1 MSQQKNKRK
10 GKIKMATIFRAMT
23 EDGSARIHVINS
35 KDIVNEAIR
44 FHDTAP
50 TATAALGRLLTGV
63 SMMGCMLGERDDR
76 MSVTVA
82 GDGECGKII
91 AAADYYGNVKGYIE
105 NPYADPPRKPN
116 GKLDVG
122 AAVGRGML
130 RVVRDCG
137 GDEPHVGTVNIVS
150 GEIAE
155 DLAHYYAESE
165 QVPTL
170 MALGVLVDRDFS
182 CLAAGGVLVQLLPF
196 ADDSVAS
203 RLEQNAKNLTKV
215 SEMFRDGMS
224 NLEIAKIALDGIPF
238 HPFDELEVGYVC
250 DCSRDRTT
258 AAIRAIGKAEAEKI
272 FAECRDEGGEEKIE
286 VCCRFCDKKYVFT
299 PHDCEEIFNSQK

>member
-1 MSQQKNKRK
+1 
-10 GKIKMATIFRAMT
+10 MATILRAMT

-35 KDIVNEAIR
+35 RDIVNEAIR
-44 FHDTAP
+44 YHKTAP

-63 SMMGCMLGERDDR
+63 SMMGCMLGEKTDR
-76 MSVTVA
+76 LSVTMA
-82 GDGECGKII
+82 GDGAAGKII

-105 NPYADPPRKPN
+105 NPLADPARKQN

-122 AAVGRGML
+122 AAVGRGMM
-130 RVVRDCG
+130 RVVRDAG
-137 GDEPHVGTVNIVS
+137 GDEPHVGTVEIVT

-155 DLAHYYAESE
+155 DLAQYYAESE

-170 MALGVLVDRDFS
+170 MALGVLVDRDLT

-196 ADDSVAS
+196 ADEDVAVK
-203 RLEQNAKNLTKV
+203 LEQNAQKLSRV

-224 NLEIAKIALDGIPF
+224 NLDIAKVALEGIEF
-238 HPFDELEVGYVC
+238 TPFDELEVGYVC
-250 DCSRDRTT
+250 DCSRERTE
-258 AAIRAIGKAEAEKI
+258 AAVRAIGKAEADKI
-272 FAECRDEGGEEKIE
+272 FSECREEGKTEEIE

-299 PHDCEEIFNSQK
+299 PRDCDKLFK

>member
-1 MSQQKNKRK
+1 
-10 GKIKMATIFRAMT
+10 MT

-35 KDIVNEAIR
+35 TDIVNEAIR
-44 FHDTAP
+44 YHKTAP

-63 SMMGCMLGERDDR
+63 SMMGCMLGEKTDR
-76 MSVTVA
+76 LSVTMA
-82 GDGECGKII
+82 GDGEAGKII

-122 AAVGRGML
+122 SAVGRGMM
-130 RVVRDCG
+130 RVVRDAG
-137 GDEPHVGTVNIVS
+137 GDEPHVGTVEIYT

-155 DLAHYYAESE
+155 DIAQYYAESE

-170 MALGVLVDRDFS
+170 MALGVLVDRDLS
-182 CLAAGGVLVQLLPF
+182 CLSAGGVLVQLLPF
-196 ADDSVAS
+196 ADDEVAA
-203 RLEQNAKNLTKV
+203 RLEQNAARLTKV

-224 NLEIAKIALDGIPF
+224 NLEIAEIALDGIPF
-238 HPFDELEVGYVC
+238 SPFDEIEVGYVC
-250 DCSRDRTT
+250 DCSRERT
-258 AAIRAIGKAEAEKI
+258 AAAVSAIGKKEAEEI
-272 FAECRDEGGEEKIE
+272 FRECEADGRAPEVE

-299 PHDCEEIFNSQK
+299 PSDCDKIFG

>member
-1 MSQQKNKRK
+1 
-10 GKIKMATIFRAMT
+10 MASIFRAMT
-23 EDGSARIHVINS
+23 DDGSARIHVINS
-35 KDIVNEAIR
+35 TDMVNEAIR

-50 TATAALGRLLTGV
+50 TATAALGRLLTGD

-76 MSVTVA
+76 ISVTVA
-82 GDGECGKII
+82 GDGECGKLI

-122 AAVGRGML
+122 TAVGRGML

-137 GDEPHVGTVNIVS
+137 GDEPHVGTVNIIS

-170 MALGVLVDRDFS
+170 MALGVLVDRDLS

-196 ADDSVAS
+196 ADEEVSAK
-203 RLEQNAKNLTKV
+203 LEENAKKLTKV

-224 NLEIAKIALDGIPF
+224 NYDIAKIVLEGIPF
-238 HPFDELEVGYVC
+238 SPFDEIEAAYLC
-250 DCSRDRTT
+250 DCSRERTS
-258 AAIRAIGKAEAEKI
+258 AAIRAIGKKEADKI
-272 FAECRDEGGEEKIE
+272 FSECRDEGKEEEIE

-299 PHDCEEIFNSQK
+299 PRDCERIFKEAEKE

>member
-1 MSQQKNKRK
+1 
-10 GKIKMATIFRAMT
+10 MT

-35 KDIVNEAIR
+35 KDIVNEAIKY
-44 FHDTAP
+44 HKCAP
-50 TATAALGRLLTGV
+50 TASAALGRLLTGV

-76 MSVTVA
+76 LSVTVA
-82 GDGECGKII
+82 GDGDAGKII

-105 NPYADPPRKPN
+105 NPLADPPRKPN

-122 AAVGRGML
+122 AAVGRGMM
-130 RVVRDCG
+130 RVVRDAG
-137 GDEPHVGTVNIVS
+137 GDEPHVGTIELVT

-155 DLAHYYAESE
+155 DLAQYYAESE

-170 MALGVLVDRDFS
+170 MALGVLVDRDLS

-196 ADDSVAS
+196 ADEAVALK
-203 RLEQNAKNLTKV
+203 LEENAKNLTRV

-224 NLEIAKIALDGIPF
+224 NEEIAAIALEGIPYS
-238 HPFDELEVGYVC
+238 PFDELEVGYVC
-250 DCSRDRTT
+250 DCSRKRTE
-258 AAIRAIGKAEAEKI
+258 AAVRAIGRKEADKI
-272 FAECRDEGGEEKIE
+272 FSECREEGGAEIIE

-299 PHDCEEIFNSQK
+299 PEDCKKIFENK

>member
-1 MSQQKNKRK
+1 
-10 GKIKMATIFRAMT
+10 MAKIFRAMT

-35 KDIVNEAIR
+35 KDIVNEAVR
-44 FHDTAP
+44 YHKTAP

-76 MSVTVA
+76 ISVTMA
-82 GDGECGKII
+82 GDGSAGKII

-105 NPYADPPRKPN
+105 NPLADPPRKLS

-122 AAVGRGML
+122 AAVGRGMM
-130 RVVRDCG
+130 RVVRDAG
-137 GDEPHVGTVNIVS
+137 GDEPHVGTVEIYT

-155 DLAHYYAESE
+155 DLAQYYAESE

-170 MALGVLVDRDFS
+170 MALGVLVDRDLS

-196 ADDSVAS
+196 ADDEVAA
-203 RLEQNAKNLTKV
+203 RLEQNAQKLTKV

-224 NLEIAKIALDGIPF
+224 NLEIAEIALEGIPF
-238 HPFDELEVGYVC
+238 QPFDEIEVGYVC
-250 DCSRDRTT
+250 DCSRERTE
-258 AAIRAIGKAEAEKI
+258 AAVRAIGRKEAEDI
-272 FAECRDEGGEEKIE
+272 FRECREEGREPEIE
-286 VCCRFCDKKYVFT
+286 VLCRFCDKKYVFT
-299 PHDCEEIFNSQK
+299 PDDCKKIFK

>member
-1 MSQQKNKRK
+1 
-10 GKIKMATIFRAMT
+10 MASIFRAMT

-35 KDIVNEAIR
+35 TDIVNEAIR
-44 FHDTAP
+44 FHGTAP

-76 MSVTVA
+76 MSVTLA
-82 GDGECGKII
+82 GDGDAGKII

-122 AAVGRGML
+122 AAVGRGMM

-137 GDEPHVGTVNIVS
+137 GDEPHVGTVDIVS

-196 ADDSVAS
+196 ADDEVALK
-203 RLEQNAKNLTKV
+203 LEQNAKKLTKI

-224 NLEIAKIALDGIPF
+224 NLDIAKIALEGIPF
-238 HPFDELEVGYVC
+238 SPFDELVVGYVC
-250 DCSRDRTT
+250 DCSRVRTS
-258 AAIRAIGKAEAEKI
+258 AAIRAIGRAEADKI
-272 FAECRDEGGEEKIE
+272 FAECREEGKDEEIE

-299 PHDCEEIFNSQK
+299 PKDCERIFIKK

>member
-1 MSQQKNKRK
+1 
-10 GKIKMATIFRAMT
+10 MATIFRAMT

-35 KDIVNEAIR
+35 TDIVNEAIR
-44 FHDTAP
+44 IHDTAP

-63 SMMGCMLGERDDR
+63 SMMGCMLGEKNDR
-76 MSVTVA
+76 MSVTIA
-82 GDGECGKII
+82 GDGGCGKMI

-122 AAVGRGML
+122 AAVGKGML

-170 MALGVLVDRDFS
+170 MALGVLVDRDLS
-182 CLAAGGVLVQLLPF
+182 CLAAGGVLIQLLPF
-196 ADDSVAS
+196 ADDEVAAQ
-203 RLEQNAKNLTKV
+203 LEENAKKLTKI

-224 NLEIAKIALDGIPF
+224 NLDIAKIALENIPF
-238 HPFDELEVGYVC
+238 SPFDEIEVDYVC
-250 DCSRDRTT
+250 DCSRERTA
-258 AAIRAIGKAEAEKI
+258 AAIRAIGKKEADKI
-272 FAECRDEGGEEKIE
+272 FSECRDEGTEEQIE

-299 PHDCEEIFNSQK
+299 PDDCKRIFDTK

>member
-1 MSQQKNKRK
+1 
-10 GKIKMATIFRAMT
+10 MAKIFRAMT

-35 KDIVNEAIR
+35 KDIVAEAIR
-44 FHDTAP
+44 FHKTAP

-76 MSVTVA
+76 ISVTVA
-82 GDGECGKII
+82 GDGLAGKII

-105 NPYADPPRKPN
+105 NPLADPPRKQN

-122 AAVGRGML
+122 AAVGRGMM
-130 RVVRDCG
+130 RVVRDAG
-137 GDEPHVGTVNIVS
+137 GDEPHVGTVEIVS

-170 MALGVLVDRDFS
+170 MALGVLVDRDLS

-196 ADDSVAS
+196 ADDAVAVQ
-203 RLEQNAKNLTKV
+203 LEKNAANLTKI

-224 NLEIAKIALDGIPF
+224 NLEIAEIALDGIPF
-238 HPFDELEVGYVC
+238 SPFDEIEVGYSC
-250 DCSRDRTT
+250 DCSLERTT
-258 AAIRAIGKAEAEKI
+258 AAIRAIGKKEADKI
-272 FAECRDEGGEEKIE
+272 FSECRNEGVTEQIE

-299 PHDCEEIFNSQK
+299 PDDCKKIFG